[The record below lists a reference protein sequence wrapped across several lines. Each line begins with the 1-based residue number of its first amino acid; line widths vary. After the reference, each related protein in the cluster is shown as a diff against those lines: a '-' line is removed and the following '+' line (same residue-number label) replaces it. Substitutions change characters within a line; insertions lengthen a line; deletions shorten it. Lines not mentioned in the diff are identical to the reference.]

1 MSDVLIGLIYELAIY
16 CQVFFGFAACS
27 LHYVAT
33 SRQGVF
39 LDYFPLLLTANT
51 SLDFFNLEEPKVGVI
66 ISLRRTVIDVG

>member
-16 CQVFFGFAACS
+16 CQVFFGSVVCL

-39 LDYFPLLLTANT
+39 LDYLPLLLTANT

-66 ISLRRTVIDVG
+66 ISRRRTAINVG